1 MIIVGIWE
9 HAYYQHSGTS
19 FKIVQEHLVFQH
31 SKRALIFLCHWS
43 NLIIGNVLKREW
55 VLSFGHWWS
64 GQQKSVHLTTWQSA
78 RRPIISDKSSFNLA
92 ASTFSFYHQQEL
104 RDWSLLKHG
113 GGARLG
119 WTDNYVSV
127 QTLPAL
133 PIQDATSFNGRSEQK
148 MKLLRGRHG
157 QRGCNCQG

>member
-1 MIIVGIWE
+1 MHTINTSRLFKNISCFNIPKEHSYFCVIGQIW
-9 HAYYQHSGTS
+9 S
-19 FKIVQEHLVFQH
+19 
-31 SKRALIFLCHWS
+31 
-43 NLIIGNVLKREW
+43 IIGNVLKREW

-92 ASTFSFYHQQEL
+92 ALTFSFYHQQEL